1 MLFLWLSDCSKLS
14 CRSFRRI
21 SNCFSACKKKILALT
36 SSRMNFAGWQ
46 QSRHW
51 QLSLPLCIL
60 KGNPTL
66 CLLWRRSL
74 SSLSL
79 LLFSASSVK
88 ILFWRACSRQTAW
101 SFTLLTWAR
110 GGSGRQMI
118 RQNSSGSKNET
129 SRDVCKARALLY
141 LLPDVYESS
150 LQLSAES
157 LALRRALIQ
166 LPVTVGNS
174 FLLSCERPHQ
184 LKVLLLQIF

>member
-1 MLFLWLSDCSKLS
+1 MKHCCVRAFEKINIALDALFVALWLLQAELQVLHTDLKLFLSLQ
-14 CRSFRRI
+14 I
-21 SNCFSACKKKILALT
+21 KILVLT

-88 ILFWRACSRQTAW
+88 ILFWRASSRETAW

-141 LLPDVYESS
+141 LLPDVY
-150 LQLSAES
+150 
-157 LALRRALIQ
+157 
-166 LPVTVGNS
+166 
-174 FLLSCERPHQ
+174 
-184 LKVLLLQIF
+184 